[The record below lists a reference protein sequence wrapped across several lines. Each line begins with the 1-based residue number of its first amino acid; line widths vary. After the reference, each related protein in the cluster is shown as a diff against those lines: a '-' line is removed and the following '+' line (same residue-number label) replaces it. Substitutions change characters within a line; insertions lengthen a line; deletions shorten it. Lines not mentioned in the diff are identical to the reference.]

1 MDKPAVLS
9 RAEASL
15 QVVARRAPIQAHGAL
30 LSSAGE
36 EGQLDAVHRAGDG
49 GGQEQEEK
57 PEGRPELAAGR
68 CHVTRRPCPASAEGR
83 K

>member
-1 MDKPAVLS
+1 MDT
-9 RAEASL
+9 
-15 QVVARRAPIQAHGAL
+15 GAL

-68 CHVTRRPCPASAEGR
+68 CHVTRRPCVARSTCVVSVDDKDYLSR
-83 K
+83 